1 MFKSKSF
8 DLDII
13 LQEGMSVIVSGRASV
28 YTANGTFQIYC
39 DRIEQEGLGEL
50 HIKFEKL
57 KEKLN
62 REGYFDDEFKKSRE
76 KAMELLFSMELSK
89 NSYEETIENFIE
101 DYEMDLNT
109 IDVEYIKNV
118 VKIVTDNVEA
128 IDERVM
134 QSLVNWRLDR
144 VSKVNLTILRLAV
157 GEMMFIEDV
166 PGSVAINEAVELTKK
181 YSDEKSCSF
190 VNGVL
195 DKVLKSL

>member
-1 MFKSKSF
+1 MKR
-8 DLDII
+8 
-13 LQEGMSVIVSGRASV
+13 Q
-28 YTANGTFQIYC
+28 
-39 DRIEQEGLGEL
+39 
-50 HIKFEKL
+50 
-57 KEKLN
+57 
-62 REGYFDDEFKKSRE
+62 KSRE
-76 KAMELLFSMELSK
+76 KAMELLFSMEISK

-118 VKIVTDNVEA
+118 VKVVTDNIEA
-128 IDERVM
+128 IDEKII
-134 QSLVNWRLDR
+134 QSLVNWKLDR
-144 VSKVNLTILRLAV
+144 VSKVNLTILRLAI
-157 GEMMFIEDV
+157 GEMMFVEDV

>member
-1 MFKSKSF
+1 MKR
-8 DLDII
+8 
-13 LQEGMSVIVSGRASV
+13 Q
-28 YTANGTFQIYC
+28 
-39 DRIEQEGLGEL
+39 
-50 HIKFEKL
+50 
-57 KEKLN
+57 
-62 REGYFDDEFKKSRE
+62 KSRE

-118 VKIVTDNVEA
+118 VKVVTDNIEA
-128 IDERVM
+128 IDEKII
-134 QSLVNWRLDR
+134 QSLVNWKLDR

-157 GEMMFIEDV
+157 GERIFVEDV

>member
-1 MFKSKSF
+1 MKR
-8 DLDII
+8 
-13 LQEGMSVIVSGRASV
+13 Q
-28 YTANGTFQIYC
+28 
-39 DRIEQEGLGEL
+39 
-50 HIKFEKL
+50 
-57 KEKLN
+57 
-62 REGYFDDEFKKSRE
+62 KSRE
-76 KAMELLFSMELSK
+76 KAMELLFSMEISK

-118 VKIVTDNVEA
+118 VKVVTDNIEA
-128 IDERVM
+128 IDEKII
-134 QSLVNWRLDR
+134 QSLVNWKLDR

-157 GEMMFIEDV
+157 GEMIFVEDF

>member
-1 MFKSKSF
+1 MKR
-8 DLDII
+8 
-13 LQEGMSVIVSGRASV
+13 Q
-28 YTANGTFQIYC
+28 
-39 DRIEQEGLGEL
+39 
-50 HIKFEKL
+50 
-57 KEKLN
+57 
-62 REGYFDDEFKKSRE
+62 KSRE

-181 YSDEKSCSF
+181 YSDEKSVSF
-190 VNGVL
+190 VNAVL